1 MNYQFDAANINFGDP
16 NIEPSNPVGTRALN
30 IPQMPT
36 QQHTS
41 QTNSN
46 SSQNY
51 FQKIMN
57 ILNIKNGTVLAAAM
71 GMAIG
76 FAFKDLIASTVS
88 NVLQPLVIMIITMT
102 HLNNYYDFTTFI
114 SPEKTALNISSFI
127 SSLISFIFTVVAMYY
142 INMLISVPLQNS

>member
-1 MNYQFDAANINFGDP
+1 MNYQFDAANVNFGDP
-16 NIEPSNPVGTRALN
+16 NAEPSNPAGTRALN

-36 QQHTS
+36 QQQTS
-41 QTNSN
+41 QNTSN
-46 SSQNY
+46 QNY

-57 ILNIKNGTVLAAAM
+57 ILNSKTGTVLAAAM

-102 HLNNYYDFTTFI
+102 HINNYYDFTAFI
-114 SPEKTALNISSFI
+114 SPEKTALNVSSFI

-142 INMLISVPLQNS
+142 INALISVPLQNS

>member
-1 MNYQFDAANINFGDP
+1 MNYQFDAANVNFGDP
-16 NIEPSNPVGTRALN
+16 NVEPSNPAGTRALN

-36 QQHTS
+36 QHQNS
-41 QTNSN
+41 QTNST

-57 ILNIKNGTVLAAAM
+57 ILNSKTGTVLAAAM

-88 NVLQPLVIMIITMT
+88 NVLQPLVIMKI
-102 HLNNYYDFTTFI
+102 
-114 SPEKTALNISSFI
+114 
-127 SSLISFIFTVVAMYY
+127 
-142 INMLISVPLQNS
+142 